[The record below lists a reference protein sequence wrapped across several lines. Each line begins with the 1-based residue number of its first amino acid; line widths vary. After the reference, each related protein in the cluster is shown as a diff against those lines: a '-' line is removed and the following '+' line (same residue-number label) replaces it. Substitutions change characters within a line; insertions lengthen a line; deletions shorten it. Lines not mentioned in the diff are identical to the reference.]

1 MKKLPK
7 DCFRTGPNTLM
18 VGGVSVSNRIYANE
32 EVPIEADAVIE
43 LAKLLEVQDT
53 ADQMYA
59 ACPEMFKVAPKVHRV
74 SLSPDFHKGAGI
86 PIGTSLMTEGMV
98 IPQSVGSDINCGVKL
113 LGTNLTRKDIK
124 GKLDKLEPL
133 LRSIYFE
140 GGRSIPLSQK
150 QRRCIVT
157 QGIAGLEKETDDG
170 IWKYFDPS
178 QHAHD
183 IQLTRHL
190 GGFDTQGQAI
200 GLEEYIGKEGTTRDS
215 QIGSIGGGNHF
226 VELQYVDKIIER
238 TTAYGYGLQ
247 KNQLVLMVHSGSISI
262 GHMCGG
268 LYQDLTKKIYKRT
281 GLKFPKNKIF
291 PLPNNVPEYRQF
303 WSMLHNAANFAFAN
317 RLFLGLMFKQAL
329 SEVFGEGAV
338 EMKQVYDTPHNLAWE
353 DAAGTVLH
361 RKGTSPAESR
371 DVWHLGLDKATQE
384 RMAVTCGEP
393 VLIPGSMGSAS
404 FVMEGCGNID
414 ALKSA
419 SHGAGRSLSR
429 GKALKHDEAAF
440 QEFLTK
446 FRIITPIDPNRRD
459 IKGRK
464 DILQQWHDSLKKE
477 APFAYKDVYPVV
489 NTLKDAKIAT
499 PVAEL
504 QPILTLKGS

>member
-1 MKKLPK
+1 MKLPK
-7 DCFRTGPNTLM
+7 NCIRTSPNTLM
-18 VGGVSVSNRIYANE
+18 IDGVKVPNRIYANDQ
-32 EVPIEADAVIE
+32 VPIESEAVEE
-43 LAKLLEVQDT
+43 LVGLLEVQDT
-53 ADQMYA
+53 ADRMYA
-59 ACPEMFKVAPKVHRV
+59 ACPEMFSIKPKVHRV

-113 LGTNLTRKDIK
+113 LGINLTRKDIV
-124 GKLDKLEPL
+124 GKLDQLEPV
-133 LRSIYFE
+133 LRRIYFE
-140 GGRSIPLSQK
+140 GGRNIPLSQE

-157 QGIAGLEKETDDG
+157 QGIAGLEKENDDG
-170 IWKYFDPS
+170 IWKYFDPE
-178 QHAHD
+178 QHKKD
-183 IQLTRHL
+183 IQLTRHF
-190 GGFDTQGQAI
+190 GGFDTQNQAI
-200 GLEEYIGKEGTTRDS
+200 GLEEYIGQKGTTRDS

-226 VELQYVDKIIER
+226 CELQYVDKIIER

-281 GLKFPKNKIF
+281 GLKFPENKIF

-329 SEVFGEGAV
+329 SEVFDDAV
-338 EMKQVYDTPHNLAWE
+338 EMKQIYDTPHNLAWE
-353 DAAGTVLH
+353 DALGLVLH

-371 DVWHLGLDKATQE
+371 DIWQLGLAKETVE

-404 FVMEGCGNID
+404 FVMEGCGNTE

-429 GKALKHDEAAF
+429 GKALKHDEKAF
-440 QEFLTK
+440 EEFLGK
-446 FRIITPIDPNRRD
+446 FRIITPIDPTRRD

-489 NTLKDAKIAT
+489 NTLRDAAIAT

-504 QPILTLKGS
+504 QPLLTLKGH

>member
-1 MKKLPK
+1 MKLPK
-7 DCFRTGPNTLM
+7 DCFRTSPNTLM
-18 VGGVSVSNRIYANE
+18 VSGVQVRNRIYANE
-32 EVPIEADAVIE
+32 DVPVEADAVIE
-43 LAKLLEVQDT
+43 LRELLEVQDT
-53 ADQMYA
+53 ADKMFA
-59 ACPEMFKVAPKVHRV
+59 ACPEMFKVPPKIHCV

-86 PIGTSLMTEGMV
+86 PIGTSLACEGMV

-113 LGTNLTRKDIK
+113 LATNLFKKDID
-124 GKLDKLEPL
+124 GKLDHLEPI
-133 LRSIYFE
+133 LRRIFFE

-150 QRRCIVT
+150 QRRCIIT
-157 QGIAGLEKETDDG
+157 QGVANLEKESDDG
-170 IWKYFDPS
+170 IWKYFDPV
-178 QHAHD
+178 QHTRD
-183 IQLTRHL
+183 IGLTRHH
-190 GGFDTQGQAI
+190 GGFDTQDQAI
-200 GLEEYIGKEGTTRDS
+200 GLADYLDRKGVTRDS

-226 VELQYVDKIIER
+226 VEAQYVDKVIEK
-238 TTAYGYGLQ
+238 TTAYGYGLK

-262 GHMCGG
+262 GHICGQ
-268 LYQDLTKKIYKRT
+268 LFQDITKKIYKET

-291 PLPNNVPEYRQF
+291 PLPNNVPEYKQF

-329 SEVFGEGAV
+329 SEVFGDGAI
-338 EMKQVYDTPHNLAWE
+338 EMRQVYDTPHNLAWE
-353 DAAGTVLH
+353 DAMGYVLH
-361 RKGTSPAESR
+361 RKGTSPAEGR
-371 DVWHLGLDKATQE
+371 DLWFLGLDEKTKEEMGVA
-384 RMAVTCGEP
+384 CGEP

-404 FVMEGCGNID
+404 FVMEGCGNIE

-429 GKALKHDEAAF
+429 GKALKHDEKAF
-440 QEFLTK
+440 REFLTK

-459 IKGRK
+459 IRGRK
-464 DILQQWHDSLKKE
+464 DILKQWHDSLKKE

-489 NTLKDAKIAT
+489 NTLRDAKIAK

>member
-1 MKKLPK
+1 
-7 DCFRTGPNTLM
+7 M
-18 VGGVSVSNRIYANE
+18 VEGVGVRNRIYANE
-32 EVPIEADAVIE
+32 EVPIEADAVNE
-43 LAKLLEVQDT
+43 LAELLEVQKT

-59 ACPEMFKVAPKVHRV
+59 SCPEMFKSAPKVLNV

-86 PIGTSLMTEGMV
+86 PIGTSLLTEGMV
-98 IPQSVGSDINCGVKL
+98 IPQSVGGDINCGVKL
-113 LGTNLTRKDIK
+113 LGINLNRKDVI
-124 GKLDKLEPL
+124 GKIDQLEPI
-133 LRSIYFE
+133 LRRIYFE
-140 GGRSIPLSQK
+140 GGRNIPLSQE

-157 QGIAGLEKETDDG
+157 KGIAGLEKETDDG
-170 IWKYFDPS
+170 IWKYFDPE
-178 QHAHD
+178 QHKRD

-190 GGFDTQGQAI
+190 GGFDTQDQAI
-200 GLEEYIGKEGTTRDS
+200 GLEEYIGKKGVTRDS

-238 TTAYGYGLQ
+238 TTAYGYGLK
-247 KNQLVLMVHSGSISI
+247 KNQLVLMAHSGSISI
-262 GHMCGG
+262 GYLCGG
-268 LYQDLTKKIYKRT
+268 LYRDLTKKIYKRT

-329 SEVFGEGAV
+329 SEVFGDV
-338 EMKQVYDTPHNLAWE
+338 IEMKQVYDTPHNLAWE
-353 DAAGTVLH
+353 EPLGMVLH

-371 DVWHLGLDKATQE
+371 DVWSHGLDQATQK

-404 FVMEGCGNID
+404 FVMEGCGNIN

-429 GKALKHDEAAF
+429 GKALKHDEKAF
-440 QEFLTK
+440 EEFLGK

-489 NTLKDAKIAT
+489 NTLKDAKIAR

>member
-1 MKKLPK
+1 MNRIPK
-7 DCFRTGPNTLM
+7 NCIRTGPNTLM
-18 VGGVSVSNRIYANE
+18 VGGVITPNRIYANE
-32 EVPIEADAVIE
+32 QVPIDSESVNE
-43 LAKLLEVQDT
+43 LVEMLEVQNT
-53 ADQMYA
+53 ADKMYA
-59 ACPEMFKVAPKVHRV
+59 ACPEMFTEKPEVLNV
-74 SLSPDFHKGAGI
+74 SLSPDFHKGSGI
-86 PIGTSLMTEGMV
+86 PIGTSLLTKGMA
-98 IPQSVGSDINCGVKL
+98 IPQCVGNDINCGVKL
-113 LGTNLTRKDIK
+113 LAINLTRKDVS
-124 GKLDKLEPL
+124 GKLDQLEPI
-133 LRSIYFE
+133 LRRIYFE

-150 QRRCIVT
+150 QRRHIITKGVV
-157 QGIAGLEKETDDG
+157 GLEKETDDG
-170 IWKYFDPS
+170 IWKYFDPE
-178 QHAHD
+178 QHARD
-183 IQLTRHL
+183 IKLTRHL

-200 GLEEYIGKEGTTRDS
+200 GLDDYLDRLDITRDS
-215 QIGSIGGGNHF
+215 QIGSIGGNNHF

-238 TTAYGYGLQ
+238 TTSYGYGLQ
-247 KNQLVLMVHSGSISI
+247 KNQLMLMIHTGSVSV
-262 GHMCGG
+262 GYVCGG
-268 LYQDLTKKIYKRT
+268 LYRNITKKIYKQT

-329 SEVFGEGAV
+329 CEVFGEGAV

-353 DAAGTVLH
+353 EPLGMVLH

-371 DVWHLGLDKATQE
+371 DVWQLGLDKATQE

-404 FVMEGCGNID
+404 FVMEGCGNTE

-429 GKALKHDEAAF
+429 GKALKHDEGAF
-440 QEFLTK
+440 EEFLTK

-489 NTLKDAKIAT
+489 KTLEDAKIAT